1 MYEEILIQYGAVG
14 VIIMGMLGGIV
25 YLFGDS
31 KNLRNCLTKTKSRV
45 AVIETKQDDTK
56 NDIEEIKETQLR
68 IFAKID
74 DIHNECLKFNR
85 R

>member
-1 MYEEILIQYGAVG
+1 
-14 VIIMGMLGGIV
+14 MGMLGGIV
-25 YLFGDS
+25 YLFGDN
-31 KNLRNCLTKTKSRV
+31 KNLRYCLTKTKSRV

-56 NDIEEIKETQLR
+56 DDIEEIKETQLR